1 MTKKARS
8 LNLLVT
14 NKYVECMDSKTPK
27 SIKPVAR
34 STQAERTA
42 LAERKMVE
50 ATIELLNTVGL
61 AGTTL
66 IAIGESAGYSR
77 GLASHH
83 FGSKSG
89 LFRKV
94 LKHITS
100 VWTNALENYLEGKT
114 GLQAILAALDAHR
127 EHLRSYPEHA
137 RAMFILWSGS
147 FDPAS
152 EFKPNVI
159 EFHKIQRETAAQW
172 VIAGKSSGEIRAD
185 IDPASFGE
193 QFYAS
198 LLGLNYQWL
207 VNPEIDLNTS
217 FEVLKQNIVALTGAA
232 SVKKEGK

>member
-1 MTKKARS
+1 MHLSEQKNVRS
-8 LNLLVT
+8 G
-14 NKYVECMDSKTPK
+14 DRP
-27 SIKPVAR
+27 
-34 STQAERTA
+34 TQAERTA
-42 LAERKMVE
+42 LAEKKMVE
-50 ATIELLNTVGL
+50 ATISLLNTAGL

-66 IAIGESAGYSR
+66 IAIGEAAGYSR

-94 LKHITS
+94 LKNITA
-100 VWTNALENYLEGKT
+100 VWTEELQRNTRGKI

-127 EHLRSYPEHA
+127 DHIRRLPGHA

-159 EFHKIQRETAAQW
+159 EFHKIQREAAATW
-172 VIAGKSSGEIRAD
+172 VVEGIKNGQIRSD
-185 IDPASFGE
+185 VNPVSFGE

-198 LLGLNYQWL
+198 LLGINYQWL
-207 VNPEIDLNTS
+207 VNPELDLHTT
-217 FEVLKQNIVALTGAA
+217 FDVLKNNIVALTGQKP
-232 SVKKEGK
+232 SEKEGK

>member
-1 MTKKARS
+1 
-8 LNLLVT
+8 
-14 NKYVECMDSKTPK
+14 
-27 SIKPVAR
+27 
-34 STQAERTA
+34 
-42 LAERKMVE
+42 MVE
-50 ATIELLNTVGL
+50 ATIKLLNTVGL

-94 LKHITS
+94 LKYITA
-100 VWTNALENYLEGKT
+100 VWTEELQQNLEGKT
-114 GLQAILAALDAHR
+114 GLAAILAALNAHR
-127 EHLRSYPEHA
+127 DHMLHFPDHA
-137 RAMFILWSGS
+137 LAMNILWTGS

-159 EFHKIQRETAAQW
+159 EFHRLQREAAATW
-172 VIAGKSSGEIRAD
+172 VAAGQESGEIRKD
-185 IDPASFGE
+185 VNPESFAE

-207 VNPEIDLNTS
+207 INPDIDLKAS
-217 FEVLKQNIVALTGAA
+217 IDALKLNIVALLEAQKPL
-232 SVKKEGK
+232 KKEMK

>member
-1 MTKKARS
+1 MQR
-8 LNLLVT
+8 
-14 NKYVECMDSKTPK
+14 P
-27 SIKPVAR
+27 
-34 STQAERTA
+34 TQAERTA
-42 LAERKMVE
+42 LAEEKMVN

-94 LKHITS
+94 LRHITA
-100 VWTNALENYLEGKT
+100 VWTDELESNLAGKHGLGAL
-114 GLQAILAALDAHR
+114 LAALDAHR
-127 EHLRSYPEHA
+127 DHMLHFPQHA
-137 RAMFILWSGS
+137 RAMNILWSAS

-159 EFHKIQRETAAQW
+159 EFHRLQRAGAAAW
-172 VIAGKSSGEIRAD
+172 VRAGQQTSEIRAD
-185 IDPASFGE
+185 VNPASFAE

-198 LLGLNYQWL
+198 LLGLNFQWL
-207 VNPEIDLNTS
+207 VNPEIDLKASIDT
-217 FEVLKQNIVALTGAA
+217 LKQNIVALLEAKQPL
-232 SVKKEGK
+232 KKETK

>member
-1 MTKKARS
+1 MVDPVKKVDAPTQR
-8 LNLLVT
+8 
-14 NKYVECMDSKTPK
+14 P
-27 SIKPVAR
+27 
-34 STQAERTA
+34 TQAERTA
-42 LAERKMVE
+42 LAEEKMVN

-94 LKHITS
+94 LRHITA
-100 VWTNALENYLEGKT
+100 VWTKELENYLEGKY
-114 GLQAILAALDAHR
+114 GLGAILAALDAHR
-127 EHLRSYPEHA
+127 NHMLHFPDHA
-137 RAMFILWSGS
+137 RAMNILWSAS

-159 EFHKIQRETAAQW
+159 EFHRLQRAAAAAW
-172 VIAGKSSGEIRAD
+172 VIQGQEKGEIRAEVN
-185 IDPASFGE
+185 PVGFAE

-198 LLGLNYQWL
+198 LLGLNFQWL
-207 VNPEIDLNTS
+207 VNPKIDLKKS
-217 FEVLKQNIVALTGAA
+217 IDLLKQNIVALLEAINH
-232 SVKKEGK
+232 